1 MNGTIAPWLDAAW
14 QRLRGAL
21 AAGRLHHAL
30 LIAGPAGLGKR
41 ALAEALVAVALCEQ
55 PGAAGACGRCRAC
68 QLMAAGTHPDRVRVG
83 FVERDDGKLR
93 SELTIDQIRAL
104 SARLALSSQFGG
116 LQLAIV
122 EPAEAMNVS
131 AANALLKTL
140 EEPAT
145 DTIMILVADQP
156 ARLPATIRSRCQRI
170 DVGLPPPA
178 QALAWLR
185 EQGLA
190 DAPARE
196 ALAASAGN
204 PGQAL
209 AWSKDGRVELGA
221 ACAGDLV
228 ALAGGRSSAGEVA
241 ERWAADR
248 PADRL
253 WFAAV
258 LADEEAQRLAA
269 GERGRFG
276 LTAVDEIPKLA
287 AWFAK
292 ANQAR
297 RLLDTPLRPE
307 LVLLDVLR
315 AWPATGQ
322 GTRRS

>member
-1 MNGTIAPWLDAAW
+1 MSAAIAPWLEPAW
-14 QRLRGAL
+14 QRLGEAL
-21 AAGRLHHAL
+21 RSGRLHHAL

-41 ALAEALVAVALCEQ
+41 ALAEALVAAALCQQRAE
-55 PGAAGACGRCRAC
+55 AGACGTCRAC
-68 QLMAAGTHPDRVRVG
+68 RLLAAGTHPDRAHVS
-83 FVERDDGKLR
+83 FAERDDGKLR
-93 SELTIDQIRAL
+93 SELTIEQIRTL

-116 LQLAIV
+116 LQLAII

-140 EEPAT
+140 EEPAS

-170 DVGLPPPA
+170 DVALPAERQALDWLRAQGLTEAAAA
-178 QALAWLR
+178 QALAT
-185 EQGLA
+185 A
-190 DAPARE
+190 
-196 ALAASAGN
+196 AGN
-204 PGQAL
+204 PGLAL
-209 AWSKDGRVELGA
+209 AWSGDGRLELGA
-221 ACAGDLV
+221 ACAGDLS
-228 ALAGGRSSAGEVA
+228 ALSGGRATAMQVA

-258 LADEEAQRLAA
+258 LADEEAQRLAL
-269 GERGRFG
+269 GERSRFG
-276 LTAVDEIPKLA
+276 LTAIDEIPKLA

-307 LVLLDVLR
+307 LVLLEVLR
-315 AWPATGQ
+315 AWPAAGQ
-322 GTRRS
+322 GERRI